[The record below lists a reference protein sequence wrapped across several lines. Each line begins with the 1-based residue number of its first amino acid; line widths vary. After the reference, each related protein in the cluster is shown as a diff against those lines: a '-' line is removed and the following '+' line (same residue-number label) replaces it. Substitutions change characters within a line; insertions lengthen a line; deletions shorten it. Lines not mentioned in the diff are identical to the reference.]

1 MDAKNTN
8 QTSMYI
14 YSQKD
19 LLNIFPFKKTKLKQ
33 LLKAGVLPV
42 VKIGRT
48 YMSSDSLIQK
58 WLEENVGKEIYY

>member
-8 QTSMYI
+8 QTSMRI

-19 LLNIFPFKKTKLKQ
+19 LLNIFPVKKTKLKQ
-33 LLKAGVLPV
+33 LLNAGVLPV
-42 VKIGRT
+42 VKVGRT
-48 YMSSDSLIQK
+48 YMSSDGLIQK